1 LLRRGHGQRISLYVD
16 DVVIFLQ
23 SRTDELALT
32 KELLRIFE
40 NATGLVTN
48 ISKSSVT
55 PIQCGEEEL
64 AEVQEVMACKVE
76 NFPYKYLGMPLSV
89 RKLRK
94 NDLIPLVDKVAY
106 HLPEWKEALMHL
118 AGHAA
123 LVKAVLTAVP
133 VYHFIALQCPKWMIK
148 AINKIRRGFLWK
160 GRRDIKGGLSG
171 PKEDHGGAAAAAAM
185 GPPRGG

>member
-1 LLRRGHGQRISLYVD
+1 
-16 DVVIFLQ
+16 
-23 SRTDELALT
+23 
-32 KELLRIFE
+32 
-40 NATGLVTN
+40 
-48 ISKSSVT
+48 
-55 PIQCGEEEL
+55 
-64 AEVQEVMACKVE
+64 
-76 NFPYKYLGMPLSV
+76 
-89 RKLRK
+89 
-94 NDLIPLVDKVAY
+94 
-106 HLPEWKEALMHL
+106 MHL

>member
-1 LLRRGHGQRISLYVD
+1 MRRGHGQRISLYVD

-23 SRTDELALT
+23 SRTDELALR
-32 KELLRIFE
+32 KDLLCIFG

-106 HLPEWKEALMHL
+106 HLPE
-118 AGHAA
+118 
-123 LVKAVLTAVP
+123 
-133 VYHFIALQCPKWMIK
+133 
-148 AINKIRRGFLWK
+148 
-160 GRRDIKGGLSG
+160 
-171 PKEDHGGAAAAAAM
+171 
-185 GPPRGG
+185 

>member
-1 LLRRGHGQRISLYVD
+1 VTLFLIREDYDRGDPLSPMLFIMVMDVLNSMVCKAVEMGYLQLLLRRGHGQRISLYAD

-23 SRTDELALT
+23 SRRDELALT
-32 KELLRIFE
+32 KELLRTFR

-76 NFPYKYLGMPLSV
+76 NFPCKYLGMPLSA

-94 NDLIPLVDKVAY
+94 NDLILLVDKVG
-106 HLPEWKEALMHL
+106 KM
-118 AGHAA
+118 
-123 LVKAVLTAVP
+123 T
-133 VYHFIALQCPKWMIK
+133 
-148 AINKIRRGFLWK
+148 
-160 GRRDIKGGLSG
+160 
-171 PKEDHGGAAAAAAM
+171 
-185 GPPRGG
+185 